1 MYLSIGVSNI
11 CLSAHKIIDNS
22 DTKKLREESRIKQTQ
37 RINKG
42 LWKPEVFK
50 PGETVYLRDQDGH
63 WKIPAVVRSQ
73 RKHQGFDTP
82 SYVLKNIST
91 GTTTTRIQRD
101 IRRFPGDAN
110 QTADATNITAD
121 TEKVITGIMKQ
132 NECMK
137 DPESQETADNTEQSA
152 RGESSGAGINP
163 AHTDT
168 SSHSSLLPEVCHP
181 SFRSP
186 TFEDQAC
193 SLQAQGPIAW
203 AKTVQVIY
211 YQEPKV

>member
-1 MYLSIGVSNI
+1 
-11 CLSAHKIIDNS
+11 
-22 DTKKLREESRIKQTQ
+22 
-37 RINKG
+37 
-42 LWKPEVFK
+42 
-50 PGETVYLRDQDGH
+50 
-63 WKIPAVVRSQ
+63 
-73 RKHQGFDTP
+73 
-82 SYVLKNIST
+82 
-91 GTTTTRIQRD
+91 
-101 IRRFPGDAN
+101 
-110 QTADATNITAD
+110 
-121 TEKVITGIMKQ
+121 MKQ

-137 DPESQETADNTEQSA
+137 DPESQETADNTEQLA

-211 YQEPKV
+211 YQEPKVRSVQNLLHHFATRPQHNEHMEQCQEEDEA